1 MRTTTPEGDMKRLG
15 VDVGGTFTDLI
26 YVDDESG
33 RIEIYKLAD
42 DARRPVARHGRGHR
56 AS

>member
-1 MRTTTPEGDMKRLG
+1 MKRIG

-33 RIEIYKLAD
+33 AVLVHKVPD
-42 DARRPVARHGRGHR
+42 DARRPVAGNGARHHR
-56 AS
+56 ADR